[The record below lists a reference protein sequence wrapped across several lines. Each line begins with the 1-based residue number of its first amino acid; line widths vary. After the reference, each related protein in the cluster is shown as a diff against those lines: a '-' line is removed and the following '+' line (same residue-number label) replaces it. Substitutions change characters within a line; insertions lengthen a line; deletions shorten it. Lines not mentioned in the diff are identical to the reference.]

1 MNMKKLLS
9 KWVLAS
15 AAFALTTTVSQL
27 PLGTIGIQKAH
38 AAVITI
44 ASAKSQVGSTVTVEG
59 IVTANNTA
67 IGGGK
72 LSTFIQDS
80 SAGINVFA
88 QDATPF
94 LPQLVEG
101 EKIQVTGQITTYQ
114 GLTEIVPTTIT
125 RVSTGNPL
133 PGAPIIPFSTLNNPA
148 QAEPLEGKL
157 VQVAQVYI
165 GTLPTV
171 QAGGGYNI
179 TIYDSSYNSSI
190 LRVMNDTGI
199 YSSLQA
205 NKWYAVTAIL
215 GEYNSYQL
223 VPRKPSDVSLLA
235 TQPAAPV
242 PATKPIATAKALT
255 GQVVTVEGTVIADNS
270 AIGGGKISTFIQ
282 DATGGI
288 NVFAANPTGYINLVE
303 GDKVRVTG
311 TITIY
316 NGLTEI
322 IPTSAATV
330 TKTGTAPVPAAVTKT
345 VTELTQA
352 TTAEPLE
359 GTLVKTI
366 KVKINTLPTSPAGG
380 GYNITAVDA
389 NNNSILLRVM
399 QAANVYPT
407 LQTGVWYD
415 VTGVLSQ
422 YNSYQL
428 FPRKAA
434 DVVVSP

>member
-1 MNMKKLLS
+1 MKMNKLLS
-9 KWVLAS
+9 KLVLAS

-38 AAVITI
+38 AAVVTI
-44 ASAKSQVGSTVTVEG
+44 ASAKSQIGSTVTVEG

-72 LSTFIQDS
+72 LSTFIQD
-80 SAGINVFA
+80 ATGGINVFA
-88 QDATPF
+88 QDVTPF

-125 RVSTGNPL
+125 RVSTGNQVP
-133 PGAPIIPFSTLNNPA
+133 APQVIPFSTLNNGA

-157 VQVAQVYI
+157 VKVNQVYI
-165 GTLPTV
+165 GALPTV

-179 TIYDSSYNSSI
+179 TIYDNNYNSST

-199 YSSLQA
+199 FSGLQA
-205 NKWYAVTAIL
+205 NKWYEVTAIL

-223 VPRKPSDVSLLA
+223 VPRKPADVSLLA
-235 TQPAAPV
+235 SQPPAPV
-242 PATKPIATAKALT
+242 PATKPIATAKNLT
-255 GQVVTVEGTVIADNS
+255 GQVVTVEGTVLANNS
-270 AIGGGKISTFIQ
+270 AIGGGKISTYIQ

-288 NVFAANPTGYINLVE
+288 NVFAANPTGYINLAE

-311 TITIY
+311 TITVY

-330 TKTGTAPVPAAVTKT
+330 TKTGTAPMPAAVTKT
-345 VTELTQA
+345 VPELTQA
-352 TTAEPLE
+352 SAAEPLE
-359 GTLVKTI
+359 STLVKTV
-366 KVKINTLPTSPAGG
+366 KVKINSLPTNPAGG

-399 QAANVYPT
+399 QATNIYPT

-428 FPRKAA
+428 VPRKTA